1 MTPDT
6 TFYPPSRGLW
16 VWLRGAVRRVR
27 CGRRFGHFPVG
38 GWDGNAR
45 CGRCG
50 TPLP

>member
-1 MTPDT
+1 MT

-16 VWLRGAVRRVR
+16 VWLRGACRRAR
-27 CGRRFGHFPVG
+27 CGQRFGHFPVT
-38 GWDGNAR
+38 GWDGNAA